1 MQKGKWETLLK
12 LVVKISLLKHNRIVK
27 PIKWALRDLL
37 EVESVVAIQTS
48 FNLGVQ
54 QVLEQHKLLYK
65 MPIEAV
71 VLVEELQL
79 LQTADLALQRQLNSH
94 AICE

>member
-1 MQKGKWETLLK
+1 
-12 LVVKISLLKHNRIVK
+12 
-27 PIKWALRDLL
+27 
-37 EVESVVAIQTS
+37 VAIQTS